1 MADVYREHTKGKG
14 EQSVDL
20 TQSGAV
26 WEGTKLFCG
35 DILAPAAVGMAE
47 TLALQGLSMMG
58 INPDILLATSIIGPI
73 VANFGLYTAVE
84 MGREDDGNELG
95 RIFWRTSLSSIVP
108 ITANLLQYYIPET
121 IPYFDSAF
129 QATWILG
136 ENLIVGVAEV
146 GQKLAQGSA
155 EFAWESL
162 EGLYDY
168 VFGNGATIPPV
179 AESTSP
185 LPSGVI
191 PEVVASGSTGLEP
204 AISASKDVDKGL
216 GGAYLYAVY
225 GTAIALVSGIGA
237 LVYKM
242 NHRE

>member
-1 MADVYREHTKGKG
+1 MTDAYEFQKGSKG
-14 EQSVDL
+14 EQSEGL
-20 TQSGAV
+20 TDSGALA
-26 WEGTKLFCG
+26 EGVKLFCG
-35 DILAPAAVGMAE
+35 NILAPTAVGVAE

-84 MGREDDGNELG
+84 MRREDDGNELG
-95 RIFWRTSLSSIVP
+95 RIFWRTTLSSVVP
-108 ITANLLQYYIPET
+108 ITANLLQYYNPET

-129 QATWILG
+129 QATWTLG

-146 GQKLAQGSA
+146 GQKLAQGGA

-237 LVYKM
+237 LAYKM